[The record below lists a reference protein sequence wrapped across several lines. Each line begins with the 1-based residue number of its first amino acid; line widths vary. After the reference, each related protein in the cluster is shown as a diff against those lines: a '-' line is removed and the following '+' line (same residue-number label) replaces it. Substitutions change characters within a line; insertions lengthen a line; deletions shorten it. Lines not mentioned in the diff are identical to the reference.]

1 MERMKKFL
9 LPAAALAALAA
20 APALAADVQLLE
32 EIIAKINGDI
42 ITRTE
47 IEKSRTQL
55 RAELTQRGLKGE
67 QLETEF
73 KTRAEGVLAS
83 RIDQLL
89 LQQKGRDLSI
99 TVDAEVSKQVND
111 IMRQYKIVDPED
123 LAKLVREQTG
133 MPFEDYK
140 NDMKNSMIT
149 QRVIQQEV
157 GSKINIPKAEKQK
170 YYDEHKDEF
179 NREERLFLRE
189 LLVST
194 EGKDAAGIAAADK
207 KAKDLVAR
215 ARKGERF
222 NELVR
227 DNSDAASARDEG
239 FIGAMKR
246 GDLKKELEDVLW
258 AQQRNFV
265 TDPIKMDN
273 GFLILKIEERHKAG
287 LAALEE
293 VENEITEKLYMQRFQ
308 PRIREYLTALRQD
321 AFLEIKEGWV
331 DASAAPGKET
341 KWTDPAQLKPETVT
355 KEEVAANPRRKRL
368 LWLVPIP
375 GTSSAPKQEDK

>member
-1 MERMKKFL
+1 MKKFL
-9 LPAAALAALAA
+9 LAAVVCLAASAM
-20 APALAADVQLLE
+20 PGLAADVQLLE

-42 ITRTE
+42 VTRTE
-47 IEKSRTQL
+47 IEKSKTQL
-55 RAELTQRGLKGE
+55 RAELAQRGVKGE
-67 QLETEF
+67 ELEARVKE
-73 KTRAEGVLAS
+73 ADASILAN

-99 TVDAEVSKQVND
+99 TVDAEVSKQVNE
-111 IMRQYKIVDPED
+111 IMKQYKIVDPEQ

-157 GSKINIPKAEKQK
+157 GSKINIPKAEKEK
-170 YYDEHKDEF
+170 YYEEHKNEF

-189 LLVST
+189 LLIST
-194 EGKDAAGIAAADK
+194 EGKDAAGIAAAEK

-222 NELVR
+222 SEMVR
-227 DNSDAASARDEG
+227 DNSDAASVRNEG
-239 FIGAMKR
+239 MLDPMKR
-246 GDLKKELEDVLW
+246 GDLKKELEDILW

-265 TDPIKMDN
+265 TDPIKLEN

-293 VENEITEKLYMQRFQ
+293 VESEITEKLYMTRFQ
-308 PRIREYLTALRQD
+308 PKIREYLTALRQD
-321 AFLEIKEGWV
+321 AFLEIKEGWT
-331 DASAAPGKET
+331 DTAAAPGKET

-355 KEEVAANPRRKRL
+355 KEEVAAAPRRKRL

-375 GTSSAPKQEDK
+375 GTNSAAKEDKK

>member
-1 MERMKKFL
+1 MKKYL
-9 LPAAALAALAA
+9 LATVASAALW
-20 APALAADVQLLE
+20 PALAADVELLE

-47 IEKSRTQL
+47 IEKSRRQL
-55 RAELTQRGLKGE
+55 RAELSQRGLKGE
-67 QLETEF
+67 QLEAEF
-73 KTRAEGVLAS
+73 KEREPGILAS

-99 TVDAEVSKQVND
+99 NVDAEVSKQVNE
-111 IMRQYKIVDPED
+111 IMRQYKITDPEE

-133 MPFEDYK
+133 QLFEDYK
-140 NDMKNSMIT
+140 SEMKNSMIT

-157 GSKINIPKAEKQK
+157 GSKINIPKPEKEA
-170 YYDEHKDEF
+170 YYNEHKKEF
-179 NREERLFLRE
+179 EREERIFLRE

-194 EGKDAAGIAAADK
+194 EGKDAAGVAAAQK
-207 KAKDLVAR
+207 KANDLVAR
-215 ARKGERF
+215 ARKGEKF
-222 NELVR
+222 PDLVR
-227 DNSDAASARDEG
+227 DNSDAASVREDG
-239 FIGAMKR
+239 FIGAFKR

-258 AQQRNFV
+258 TQQRNYV
-265 TDPIKMDN
+265 TDPIKLDN

-293 VENEITEKLYMQRFQ
+293 VEGEVTEKLYMSRFQ
-308 PRIREYLTALRQD
+308 PKIREYLTALRQD
-321 AFLEIKEGWV
+321 AFLEIKEGWA
-331 DASAAPGKET
+331 DSSAAPGKDT

-375 GTSSAPKQEDK
+375 GTKSTPKEDK

>member
-1 MERMKKFL
+1 MVSMRKYL
-9 LPAAALAALAA
+9 LAAAALAVS
-20 APALAADVQLLE
+20 APAADVQLLE

-47 IEKSRTQL
+47 IEKSRGLL
-55 RAELTQRGLKGE
+55 RAELMQRGLKGE
-67 QLETEF
+67 QLEKEY
-73 KTRAEGVLAS
+73 KEREGGVLAN

-99 TVDAEVSKQVND
+99 NVDAEVSKQVNE
-111 IMRQYKIVDPED
+111 IMRQYKITDPEA

-140 NDMKNSMIT
+140 NDMKNSMVT

-157 GSKINIPKAEKQK
+157 GSKINIPKPEKEA
-170 YYDEHKDEF
+170 YYNEHKNDF
-179 NREERLFLRE
+179 QREERIFLRE
-189 LLVST
+189 LLVGT
-194 EGKDAAGIAAADK
+194 EGKDAAGVAAAEK

-222 NELVR
+222 ADLVR
-227 DNSDAASARDEG
+227 DNSDAASVREDG
-239 FIGAMKR
+239 YLGAFKR

-258 AQQRNFV
+258 AQQRNYV
-265 TDPIKMDN
+265 TDPIKVDN

-287 LAALEE
+287 LAAFEE
-293 VENEITEKLYMQRFQ
+293 VDSEISEKLYMTRFQ
-308 PRIREYLTALRQD
+308 PKIREYLTALRQD
-321 AFLEIKEGWV
+321 AFLEIKEGWA
-331 DASAAPGKET
+331 DSSAAPGKET

-375 GTSSAPKQEDK
+375 GTSSKPKE

>member
-1 MERMKKFL
+1 MMKYL
-9 LPAAALAALAA
+9 LAAAVLAATASLPAA
-20 APALAADVQLLE
+20 AADVQLLE

-47 IEKSRTQL
+47 IQKSKVQL
-55 RAELTQRGLKGE
+55 RTEWTQRGLKGPE
-67 QLETEF
+67 LDAKVQE
-73 KTRAEGVLAS
+73 ASASILAN

-99 TVDAEVSKQVND
+99 SVDAEVSKQVNE
-111 IMRQYKIVDPED
+111 IMRQYKITDPDE

-157 GSKINIPKAEKQK
+157 GSKINIPKPEKQK
-170 YYDEHKDEF
+170 YYEEHKSEF

-194 EGKDAAGIAAADK
+194 EGKDAAGVAAAEK

-227 DNSDAASARDEG
+227 DNSDAATVRDEG
-239 FIGAMKR
+239 FLGAFKR
-246 GDLKKELEDVLW
+246 GDLKKELEDILW

-265 TDPIKMDN
+265 TDPVKVDN

-287 LAALEE
+287 LAAFEE
-293 VENEITEKLYMQRFQ
+293 VEGEITEKLYMTRFQ
-308 PRIREYLTALRQD
+308 PKIREYLTALRQD
-321 AFLEIKEGWV
+321 AFLEIKEGWT
-331 DASAAPGKET
+331 DTSAAPGKDT

-355 KEEVAANPRRKRL
+355 KEEVAATPRRKRL

-375 GTSSAPKQEDK
+375 GTSSTPKAEKD

>member
-1 MERMKKFL
+1 MKKFL
-9 LPAAALAALAA
+9 LAAVVCLAASAT
-20 APALAADVQLLE
+20 PGFAADVQLLE

-42 ITRTE
+42 VTRTE
-47 IEKSRTQL
+47 IEKSKTQL
-55 RAELTQRGLKGE
+55 RAELAQRGVKGE
-67 QLETEF
+67 ELEARVKE
-73 KTRAEGVLAS
+73 ADASILAN

-99 TVDAEVSKQVND
+99 TVDAEVSKQVNE
-111 IMRQYKIVDPED
+111 IMKQYKIVDPEE

-157 GSKINIPKAEKQK
+157 GSKINIPKAEKEK
-170 YYDEHKDEF
+170 YYEEHKNEF

-189 LLVST
+189 LLIST
-194 EGKDAAGIAAADK
+194 EGKDAAGIAAAEK

-222 NELVR
+222 SEMVR
-227 DNSDAASARDEG
+227 DNSDAASVRNEG
-239 FIGAMKR
+239 MLDPMKR
-246 GDLKKELEDVLW
+246 GDLKKELEDILW

-265 TDPIKMDN
+265 TDPIKLEN

-293 VENEITEKLYMQRFQ
+293 VESEITEKLYMTRFQ
-308 PRIREYLTALRQD
+308 PKIREYLTALRQD
-321 AFLEIKEGWV
+321 AFLEIKEGWT
-331 DASAAPGKET
+331 DTAAAPGKET

-355 KEEVAANPRRKRL
+355 KEEVAAAPRRKRL

-375 GTSSAPKQEDK
+375 GTNSAAKEDKK

>member
-1 MERMKKFL
+1 MKKFL
-9 LPAAALAALAA
+9 LAAVVCLAASAM
-20 APALAADVQLLE
+20 PGLAADVQLLE

-42 ITRTE
+42 VTRTE
-47 IEKSRTQL
+47 IEKSKTQL
-55 RAELTQRGLKGE
+55 RAELAQRGVKGE
-67 QLETEF
+67 ELEARVKE
-73 KTRAEGVLAS
+73 ADASILAN

-99 TVDAEVSKQVND
+99 TVDAEVSKQVNE
-111 IMRQYKIVDPED
+111 IMKQYKIVDPEE

-157 GSKINIPKAEKQK
+157 GSKINIPKSEKEK
-170 YYDEHKDEF
+170 YYEEHKNEF

-189 LLVST
+189 LLIST
-194 EGKDAAGIAAADK
+194 EGKDAAGIAAAEK

-222 NELVR
+222 SEMVR
-227 DNSDAASARDEG
+227 DNSDAASVRNEG
-239 FIGAMKR
+239 MLDPMKR
-246 GDLKKELEDVLW
+246 GDLKKELEDILW

-265 TDPIKMDN
+265 TDPIKLEN

-293 VENEITEKLYMQRFQ
+293 VESEITEKLYMTRFQ
-308 PRIREYLTALRQD
+308 PKIREYLTALRQD
-321 AFLEIKEGWV
+321 AFLEIKEGWT
-331 DASAAPGKET
+331 DTAAAPGKET

-355 KEEVAANPRRKRL
+355 KEEVAAAPRRKRL

-375 GTSSAPKQEDK
+375 GTNSAAKEDKK

>member
-1 MERMKKFL
+1 MKKFL
-9 LPAAALAALAA
+9 LAAVVCLAASAT
-20 APALAADVQLLE
+20 PGFAADVQLLE

-42 ITRTE
+42 VTRTE
-47 IEKSRTQL
+47 IEKSKTQL
-55 RAELTQRGLKGE
+55 RAELAQRGVKGE
-67 QLETEF
+67 ELEARVKE
-73 KTRAEGVLAS
+73 ADASILAN

-99 TVDAEVSKQVND
+99 TVDAEVSKQVNE
-111 IMRQYKIVDPED
+111 IMKQYKIVDPEE

-157 GSKINIPKAEKQK
+157 GSKINIPQSEKEK
-170 YYDEHKDEF
+170 YYEEHKNEF

-189 LLVST
+189 LLIST
-194 EGKDAAGIAAADK
+194 EGKDAAGIAAAEK

-222 NELVR
+222 SEMVR
-227 DNSDAASARDEG
+227 DNSDAASVRNEG
-239 FIGAMKR
+239 MLDPMKR
-246 GDLKKELEDVLW
+246 GDLKKELEDILW

-265 TDPIKMDN
+265 TDPIKLEN

-293 VENEITEKLYMQRFQ
+293 VESEITEKLYMTRFQ
-308 PRIREYLTALRQD
+308 PKIREYLTALRQD
-321 AFLEIKEGWV
+321 AFLEIKEGWT
-331 DASAAPGKET
+331 DTAAAPGKET

-355 KEEVAANPRRKRL
+355 KEEVAAAPRRKRL

-375 GTSSAPKQEDK
+375 GTNSAAKEDKK

>member
-1 MERMKKFL
+1 MRKYL
-9 LPAAALAALAA
+9 LAA
-20 APALAADVQLLE
+20 AAFAAVSAPAADVQLLE

-55 RAELTQRGLKGE
+55 RAELVQRGLKGE
-67 QLETEF
+67 QLEKEY
-73 KTRAEGVLAS
+73 KERENGVLAN

-99 TVDAEVSKQVND
+99 SVDAEVSKQVNE
-111 IMRQYKIVDPED
+111 IMRQYKITDPEA

-140 NDMKNSMIT
+140 NDMKNSMVT

-157 GSKINIPKAEKQK
+157 GSKINIPKPEKEA
-170 YYDEHKDEF
+170 YYNEHKNEF
-179 NREERLFLRE
+179 QREERIFLRE
-189 LLVST
+189 LLVGT
-194 EGKDAAGIAAADK
+194 EGKDAAGVAAAEK

-222 NELVR
+222 PDLVR
-227 DNSDAASARDEG
+227 DNSDAASVREDG
-239 FIGAMKR
+239 YLGAFKR

-265 TDPIKMDN
+265 TDPIKVDN

-293 VENEITEKLYMQRFQ
+293 VESEISEKLYMTRFQ
-308 PRIREYLTALRQD
+308 PKIREYLTALRQD
-321 AFLEIKEGWV
+321 AFLEIKEGWA
-331 DASAAPGKET
+331 DTSAAPGKET

-375 GTSSAPKQEDK
+375 GTSSKPKE